1 MTAIFQPKVSGTN
14 QIASGTIS
22 VTTGSAATALGDGNT
37 LLLTNTHASNTCY
50 INFGTA
56 GTAATTSDMPILP
69 GNQILI
75 TRPTPGS
82 HIACIGSGSLTLLY
96 TLGA

>member
-1 MTAIFQPKVSGTN
+1 MSGKFMPKVSGTN

-22 VTTGSAATALGDGNT
+22 VTTGSAATALGDGAT
-37 LLLTNTHASNTCY
+37 ILLTNTHATNICY

-69 GNQILI
+69 ANQILI

-82 HIACIGSGSLTLLY
+82 HIATIGSGSLTLLY